1 MGKGKNVFLG
11 IVLFSLTAAVLGL
24 SVCVFRLSSRLKD
37 VEPTFL
43 QAEQEAQES
52 EEEETIDVETFK
64 QYAQEYNVGISFLQR
79 FFDDK
84 IVYKSGGEIIY
95 QPIDEN
101 LEKNNINW
109 DHLIRSGGRIE
120 YIENGEEAAHQV
132 IDVSSYQG
140 EIDWQRVKADGIEEA
155 YIRLGYRGWGT
166 GEILLDEQFHNNIK
180 NAQAAGIRVGVYF
193 FSQAISVEEAQE
205 EADFVLQNLEGY
217 ELDLPVAFD
226 TELITEGEGR
236 ANGLSQQM
244 RTDIAIAFCEKVK
257 EAGFQ
262 PMIYANVEQFFSHLD
277 YPRIAQYDIWFAQHF
292 TRPFFPYKLRVWQ
305 YSASGTVDGI
315 TGPVDL
321 NLCFANCDSE

>member
-24 SVCVFRLSSRLKD
+24 SVCVFLLSSRLKD

-166 GEILLDEQFHNNIK
+166 GEILLDEQFHKNI
-180 NAQAAGIRVGVYF
+180 
-193 FSQAISVEEAQE
+193 
-205 EADFVLQNLEGY
+205 
-217 ELDLPVAFD
+217 
-226 TELITEGEGR
+226 
-236 ANGLSQQM
+236 
-244 RTDIAIAFCEKVK
+244 
-257 EAGFQ
+257 
-262 PMIYANVEQFFSHLD
+262 
-277 YPRIAQYDIWFAQHF
+277 
-292 TRPFFPYKLRVWQ
+292 
-305 YSASGTVDGI
+305 
-315 TGPVDL
+315 
-321 NLCFANCDSE
+321 